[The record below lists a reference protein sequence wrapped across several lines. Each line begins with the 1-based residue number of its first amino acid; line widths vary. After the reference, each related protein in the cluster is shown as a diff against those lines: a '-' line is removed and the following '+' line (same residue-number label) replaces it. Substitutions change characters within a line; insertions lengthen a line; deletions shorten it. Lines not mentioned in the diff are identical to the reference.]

1 LKINDFTNKYD
12 MAGHKP
18 SFHPPTA
25 PLPHSHPPST
35 KSLCESTYQALEDLH
50 REIEKNS
57 LSSCLYE
64 FEESAADHFHQEGLS
79 QLEPPIVLAYKPQNQ
94 NV

>member
-1 LKINDFTNKYD
+1 MTSPTNMIWQDINPHSTL
-12 MAGHKP
+12 
-18 SFHPPTA
+18 
-25 PLPHSHPPST
+25 LPHPFHIHTPPPST